1 MDAFAATRLAA
12 GTAFLVV
19 AAASDLRTR
28 RVRDPLWIGLGTLG
42 LVVVAVK
49 FVVESA
55 PWSAWTFAGS
65 AALLFY
71 AVFFGRP
78 LTEEDGFHARSVRIA
93 VFSVAGVMW
102 IAPFAFRGAV
112 PATGST
118 AELASTPVIIV
129 AYQGLYRLRILHG
142 GADAKGLMAITLL
155 VPTYANALP
164 FPLLMPD
171 PRVDAA
177 LRIVF
182 PFSLVVWVD
191 AAIVSLAIPIGLFLF
206 NVLRGDVAI
215 PQAFLGYRA
224 RLDPFPAHA
233 WLMEKITSRGEHVL
247 VLFPK
252 RGENPA
258 DDIARLRATGVD
270 RAWVTPK
277 TPFMLPL
284 LVGFLLAFL
293 AGNLVLAVFG
303 LGH

>member
-28 RVRDPLWIGLGTLG
+28 RVRDPLWTGLGTLG
-42 LVVVAVK
+42 LAILAAQL
-49 FVVESA
+49 VVESA
-55 PWSAWTFAGS
+55 PWPAWSFAGS

-78 LTEEDGFHARSVRIA
+78 LTEQDGFHARPIRIA
-93 VFSVAGVMW
+93 VFLLAGAMW
-102 IAPFAFRGAV
+102 LAPLAFAGAV
-112 PATGST
+112 PASGST
-118 AELASTPVIIV
+118 PELASMPVMIV
-129 AYQGLYRLRILHG
+129 VYQGFYRFRVLHG

-155 VPTYANALP
+155 VPTYPNGLP
-164 FPLLMPD
+164 FPLFMPD
-171 PRVDAA
+171 PRVDSV
-177 LRIVF
+177 LRTVF

-206 NVLRGDVAI
+206 NALRGDLAI

-224 RLDPFPAHA
+224 RLDSFPTHA
-233 WLMEKITSRGEHVL
+233 WLMEKITPTGEHVL

-252 RGENPA
+252 RGENPVE
-258 DDIARLRATGVD
+258 DIARLRATGVD

-284 LVGFLLAFL
+284 FVGFLLAFF
-293 AGNLVLAVFG
+293 AGNLILAVLG
-303 LGH
+303 LGR

>member
-1 MDAFAATRLAA
+1 VDAFAATRLAA

-42 LVVVAVK
+42 LVVLASQLL
-49 FVVESA
+49 VESA
-55 PWSAWTFAGS
+55 PWPAWSFAGS

-78 LTEEDGFHARSVRIA
+78 LTEEDGFHARPIRI
-93 VFSVAGVMW
+93 VLFFVAGVMW
-102 IAPFAFRGAV
+102 IAPFAVTGGV

-118 AELASTPVIIV
+118 PALASTPVMIV
-129 AYQGLYRLRILHG
+129 VYQGLYRLRVLHG

-155 VPTYANALP
+155 VPTYPDALP

-171 PRVDAA
+171 PRVDSV

-191 AAIVSLAIPIGLFLF
+191 AAIVSLAIPIGLFIF
-206 NVLRGDVAI
+206 NALRGDFAI
-215 PQAFLGYRA
+215 PQAFIGYRA
-224 RLDPFPAHA
+224 RLDSFPNHA
-233 WLMEKITSRGEHVL
+233 WLMEKITPRGEHVL

-258 DDIARLRATGVD
+258 DDIARLRAAGVD

-284 LVGFLLAFL
+284 LIGFVLAFL
-293 AGNLVLAVFG
+293 AGNLLLAVLG
-303 LGH
+303 LGR